1 MQQGQ
6 LLGGWMGLILNFQD
20 KEAEIFEKKGKDIF
34 QGLVGGH
41 NPHFL
46 GEVLQ

>member
-1 MQQGQ
+1 
-6 LLGGWMGLILNFQD
+6 MGLILNFQD
-20 KEAEIFEKKGKDIF
+20 KEAEIFKKKKGKDIF